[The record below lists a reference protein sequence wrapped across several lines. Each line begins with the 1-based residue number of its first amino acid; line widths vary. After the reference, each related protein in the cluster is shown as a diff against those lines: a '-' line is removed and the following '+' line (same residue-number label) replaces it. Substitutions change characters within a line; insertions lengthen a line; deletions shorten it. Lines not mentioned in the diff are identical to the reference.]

1 MSLFV
6 AIDSN
11 CGKNKAKVEDEA
23 TRHHSVGSSNF
34 SFFFF
39 FIESFNLWRSLLIIA
54 LYHQTKTP
62 INFWYK
68 RKLNPR
74 SLIQSS
80 ETLPVELTGTH
91 HLILVFKC
99 RWMVDNFYYVGSSHS
114 S

>member
-39 FIESFNLWRSLLIIA
+39 
-54 LYHQTKTP
+54 
-62 INFWYK
+62 
-68 RKLNPR
+68 
-74 SLIQSS
+74 
-80 ETLPVELTGTH
+80 
-91 HLILVFKC
+91 
-99 RWMVDNFYYVGSSHS
+99 
-114 S
+114 

>member
-39 FIESFNLWRSLLIIA
+39 FLREFQLMTSTPDDNSL
-54 LYHQTKTP
+54 
-62 INFWYK
+62 
-68 RKLNPR
+68 
-74 SLIQSS
+74 SS
-80 ETLPVELTGTH
+80 NQDTNQF
-91 HLILVFKC
+91 LV
-99 RWMVDNFYYVGSSHS
+99 
-114 S
+114 